1 MIVGI
6 LAIIKTL
13 IIFLSCLLAALGVV
27 SVYLIIGFI
36 IYILTDKKVNI
47 IRPIKK
53 YFYFL
58 LYK

>member
-1 MIVGI
+1 MIIGI

-13 IIFLSCLLAALGVV
+13 VIMLSCLLAALTII
-27 SVYLIIGFI
+27 SVYFFIGFI

-47 IRPIKK
+47 VKPIKK
-53 YFYFL
+53 SIYFL